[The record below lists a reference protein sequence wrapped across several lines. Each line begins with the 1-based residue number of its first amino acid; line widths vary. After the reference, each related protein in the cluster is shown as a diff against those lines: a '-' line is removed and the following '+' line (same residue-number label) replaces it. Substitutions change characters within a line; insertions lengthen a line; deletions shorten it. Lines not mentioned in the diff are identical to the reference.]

1 MSDPTDTDPEEPDTL
16 EDADTLRR
24 MIRDEIE
31 AVLQTV
37 PGESSGA
44 DVKDDLPDA
53 GEPLTL
59 RAMEESVRR
68 IVEDAMEPLR
78 AAQKKPKPKPTRR
91 EPEPEPEPAPIE
103 VRDTRKKIQQFLW
116 GAE

>member
-1 MSDPTDTDPEEPDTL
+1 MTDPTDTEPEEPDLL

-31 AVLQTV
+31 AVLHSI
-37 PGESSGA
+37 PGEGTVV
-44 DVKDDLPDA
+44 DVKDELPDA

-78 AAQKKPKPKPTRR
+78 AAQKKPKPKPVRR
-91 EPEPEPEPAPIE
+91 EPEAEPEPAPLE
-103 VRDTRKKIQQFLW
+103 VKDTRKKIQSFLW
-116 GAE
+116 GSE